1 MKQLRTK
8 FFFSFL
14 VIFLYSAHSYAQSFH
29 FGLLAS
35 EADYAKIAKGR
46 KILVAKSLNLPQ
58 TSYWFAFVVVERT
71 EEQENWSPDKADRTV
86 GKIFVYDIIGKR
98 IEPKLTDYVNAQLGA
113 DKYYESNFC
122 GGLGS
127 LDENDYKVVGNKII
141 ITQFY
146 APATERSNCAT
157 EIAFRNGQIV
167 VQKVGIEDTGLEA
180 STGKE
185 RKLLNQK
192 ALELLKAGKTNEAIA
207 IWEDLYGQWRHGAFP
222 KAGNPDEML
231 NNLGFAY
238 WKLKMY
244 PEAEQ
249 ILLECKKNFSQRKS
263 VYLNLADLYRDMK
276 KKREAIIHYQQFIA
290 LGVTEQQKVYANAEI
305 EKLK

>member
-1 MKQLRTK
+1 MKQIGK
-8 FFFSFL
+8 FFFLSLLFLSF
-14 VIFLYSAHSYAQSFH
+14 YSAHSHAQSFH

-35 EADYAKIAKGR
+35 EADYVKVAKGK
-46 KILVAKSLNLPQ
+46 KILVARALNLPQ
-58 TSYWFAFVVVERT
+58 TNYWFAFIVVERT
-71 EEQENWSPDKADRTV
+71 EEQENWSPDKADRTI
-86 GKIFVYDIIGKR
+86 GKIFVYDIVGKR
-98 IEPKLTDYVNAQLGA
+98 IEPKLTAYVNTQLGA
-113 DKYYESNFC
+113 DKYYEPNFC

-127 LDENDYKVVGNKII
+127 LDEKDYKIVGDKIV

-167 VQKVGIEDTGLEA
+167 VQKAGAEDTGLEA
-180 STGKE
+180 STSKE
-185 RKLLNQK
+185 RKLLNQQ
-192 ALELLKAGKTNEAIA
+192 ALELLKAGKTKEAIA

-238 WKLKMY
+238 WKLKLY
-244 PEAEQ
+244 AEAEQ
-249 ILLECKKNFSQRKS
+249 ILLECKKNFPQRKS
-263 VYLNLADLYRDMK
+263 VYVNLADVYRDMK
-276 KKREAIIHYQQFIA
+276 KKKEAIIHYQQFIA
-290 LGVTEQQKVYANAEI
+290 LGATEQQKVYANAEI